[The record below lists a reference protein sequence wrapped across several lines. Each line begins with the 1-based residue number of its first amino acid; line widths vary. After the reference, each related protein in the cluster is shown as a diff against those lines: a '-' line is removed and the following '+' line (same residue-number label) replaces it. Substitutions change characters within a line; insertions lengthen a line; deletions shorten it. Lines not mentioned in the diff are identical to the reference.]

1 MYELELF
8 AGAGGGILAQQLLG
22 HRTVGAVEIEP
33 YCRNLLLQRQRDLC
47 LPLFPVWDDVTTF
60 RADNPDCAGYIG
72 WLRSIRDD
80 LCVSGGFPC
89 QDISSSGKGRGISGT
104 KSGLWSE
111 MARIVGEIQPAFVF
125 VENSPMLACRGLE
138 EVLGSLA
145 ALGYDARW
153 CVLGAGH
160 LGYPIKRDRLW
171 LLGKHQSHDGWLDDA
186 GEEQDGSEARYVW
199 RSAAI
204 AGLSDASDAR
214 LVADGLAVREADGLA
229 GSVEPVRALG
239 NGQVPA
245 VAALAWR
252 MLTGSLIQEN
262 EAAMEKAA

>member
-22 HRTVGAVEIEP
+22 HQVIAAVEISP
-33 YCRNLLLQRQRDLC
+33 YCRAVLLQRQRDLC

-60 RADNPDCAGYIG
+60 RADNPECAAFFEY
-72 WLRSIRDD
+72 LRSIRDD

-89 QDISSSGKGRGISGT
+89 QDISSCGKGRGISGA
-104 KSGLWSE
+104 KSGLWHE
-111 MARIVGEIQPAFVF
+111 MARIVREIQPAFVF
-125 VENSPMLACRGLE
+125 AENSPLLTTRGLE
-138 EVLGSLA
+138 TVLASLA
-145 ALGYDARW
+145 EMGYDAKW

-171 LLGKHQSHDGWLDDA
+171 ILGKHQSHDGRLDDA
-186 GEEQDGSEARYVW
+186 GEQQGGPSAVHLW
-199 RSAAI
+199 RAEAI
-204 AGLSDASDAR
+204 AGLSDVEKDR
-214 LVADGLAVREADGLA
+214 LVADGLAGRTPDGVA
-229 GSVEPVRALG
+229 HAVDRVGAAG

-252 MLTGSLIQEN
+252 ILSN
-262 EAAMEKAA
+262 RF